1 MRWYITNKNNIPS
14 NMDHYKKFLD
24 FDLVIF
30 PQISETIDTHI
41 HMDTW
46 CLLCNILIFIHI

>member
-24 FDLVIF
+24 IDLVIF
-30 PQISETIDTHI
+30 PQISEIIETHI

>member
-1 MRWYITNKNNIPS
+1 
-14 NMDHYKKFLD
+14 MDHYKKFLD

-41 HMDTW
+41 HMDT
-46 CLLCNILIFIHI
+46 